1 MKKHTEQL
9 FAATAPG
16 LEGVCATELIALGI
30 PGVKAV
36 PGGVEFCGG
45 LRELYLTN
53 LWLRTA
59 SRVVARLGEVR
70 CRDFPTLYRKA
81 LRLPWGRYVK
91 PGTRLQVRVTSRRS
105 RLQHTERISDTLKE
119 AMVKALGGVGAE
131 ENVPKQ
137 LLIVSLEDDICRL
150 SLDSSGE
157 LLHRR
162 GYRQDIG
169 PAPLR
174 ETLAAGIL
182 MLLDWQGNRPLFDPM
197 CGSGTFLVEGALLA
211 LQRPPGAQR
220 KFAFMDWPRY
230 RPGLW
235 QALLLEAAK
244 QEKNSCPML
253 VGADRETTVIDAARQ
268 NAKRAGVEEYLS
280 FQPLELNQHFSP
292 PAAPPGL
299 ALSNPPYGTRLGRGE
314 LDDTYRALGRVYRQV
329 LPEWQRAFLCPE
341 PRLAKRIG
349 LPLAQAASLQN
360 GGIRVGLFTVE

>member
-16 LEGVCATELIALGI
+16 LEGVCATELIALGV

-36 PGGVEFCGG
+36 AGGVEFCGG
-45 LRELYLTN
+45 LRELYLAN

-59 SRVVARLGEVR
+59 SRVVVRLGEVR
-70 CRDFPTLYRKA
+70 CRDFPSLYRKS

-91 PGTRLQVRVTSRRS
+91 PGRQLQVRVTSRRS
-105 RLQHTERISDTLKE
+105 RLQHTERIATTLKD
-119 AMVKALGGVGAE
+119 AMVRALGGVDTAQSG
-131 ENVPKQ
+131 PKQ

-182 MLLDWQGNRPLFDPM
+182 MLLGWQGDRPLFDPM
-197 CGSGTFLVEGALLA
+197 CGSGTFLIEGALLA

-220 KFAFMDWPRY
+220 KFAFMDWPRF

-244 QEKNSCPML
+244 QEKDTCPML
-253 VGADRETTVIDAARQ
+253 VGADRERAVLEAAGR
-268 NAKRAGVEEYLS
+268 NANRAGVEKFLS
-280 FQPLELNQHFSP
+280 FEPLELSQQVSP
-292 PAAPPGL
+292 PSSAGL
-299 ALSNPPYGTRLGRGE
+299 VVANPPYGTRLGRGE
-314 LDDTYRALGRVYRQV
+314 LDAVYRALGRVYRDV
-329 LPEWQRAFLCPE
+329 LSGWQRAFLCPE
-341 PRLAKRIG
+341 PRLAQKVG
-349 LPLAQAASLQN
+349 LPLVQAASLQN
-360 GGIRVGLFTVE
+360 GGIRVGLFSVE

>member
-1 MKKHTEQL
+1 MKKRPEQL

-16 LEGVCATELIALGI
+16 LEEVCATELTALGMA
-30 PGVKAV
+30 GVKAV
-36 PGGVEFCGG
+36 AGGVEFCGA
-45 LRELYLTN
+45 LRELYLAN

-59 SRVVARLGEVR
+59 SRVVVRLGELR

-91 PGTRLQVRVTSRRS
+91 PGTRLQVRATCRRS
-105 RLQHTERISDTLKE
+105 RLQHTERIADTLNE
-119 AMVKALGGVGAE
+119 AMAKSLGGVETAVSGPE
-131 ENVPKQ
+131 Q
-137 LLIVSLEDDICRL
+137 RLIVSLEDDLCRL

-169 PAPLR
+169 AAPLR

-182 MLLDWQGNRPLFDPM
+182 MLLGWQGDRPLFDPM
-197 CGSGTFLVEGALLA
+197 CGSGTFLIEGALLA
-211 LQRPPGAQR
+211 LKRPPGAER

-244 QEKNSCPML
+244 LGRDSCPVL
-253 VGADRETTVIDAARQ
+253 AGADREATVLDAARR
-268 NAKRAGVEEYLS
+268 NARRAGVEEYLS
-280 FQPLELNQHFSP
+280 FQSLELSQQSFP
-292 PAAPPGL
+292 PSQPGL
-299 ALSNPPYGTRLGRGE
+299 ALSNPPYGARLGRGE
-314 LDDTYRALGRVYRQV
+314 LDDTYRALGRVYQEV

-341 PRLAKRIG
+341 PRLAKTVG
-349 LPLAQAASLQN
+349 LPLTEVASLQN
-360 GGIRVGLFTVE
+360 GGIRVGLFAVK